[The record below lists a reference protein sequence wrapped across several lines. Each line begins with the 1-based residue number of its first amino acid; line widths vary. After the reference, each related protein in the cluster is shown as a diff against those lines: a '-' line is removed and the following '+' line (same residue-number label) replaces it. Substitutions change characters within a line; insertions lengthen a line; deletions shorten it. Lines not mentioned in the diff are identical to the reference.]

1 MLKKIK
7 IVLSKKQ
14 LLYFYFFIFLSF
26 LSMIFETL
34 GIGLIIPFMQ
44 TLVTEGI
51 NQRIAGFLNLFGIY
65 PASKYDLIF
74 ILILA
79 IAIVYT
85 FKAVFLTYF
94 SYASNKFLADLRVSL
109 KDKLYS
115 AYLNKPYSFH
125 LNNNSSTLMRNINEV
140 DLVVFVLKSLI
151 LLINETIV
159 FLGIFAFIIFYE
171 PKGSLLI
178 ILFFSSFGYIF
189 FKKIQ
194 DKLSEWGKTRQ
205 ITSGLSLKYLQEGFG
220 SIKDIKILQRSDY
233 LVNAFT
239 KNNKN
244 LNLSERKEQFID
256 SLPKLWLEWL
266 VVIAFVLLIFFMLF
280 QEKEFI
286 QIVPLLGLFAA
297 AAYRVTPSLARI
309 LNAVQGIIYNRPAV
323 DSVYKE
329 YSKQNFKENVD
340 KTSSK
345 KIFLNKEVNLQNIN
359 FKYSNSSPLILRDIN
374 LNIKSGTTIGLI
386 GESGIGKTTLINII
400 LGLIQPTSGS
410 IQVDGVDIFENI
422 NSWQSRIG
430 YVPQNI
436 YLADDTI
443 KRNIAFALPDEKIDD
458 VLVKKAITNAKLDSL
473 IDNLN
478 EGVNTSV
485 GEFGDK
491 ISGGQRQRIAIAR
504 ALYKDPQILILD
516 ECTNSLDIKT
526 EKQIM
531 NEVNSLK
538 GKKTII
544 MVTHRLSTLENCDRI
559 YKIDREG
566 FKLEKS

>member
-194 DKLSEWGKTRQ
+194 DKLSEWGKIRQ

-309 LNAVQGIIYNRPAV
+309 LNAVQGINYNRPAV

-329 YSKQNFKENVD
+329 
-340 KTSSK
+340 
-345 KIFLNKEVNLQNIN
+345 
-359 FKYSNSSPLILRDIN
+359 
-374 LNIKSGTTIGLI
+374 
-386 GESGIGKTTLINII
+386 
-400 LGLIQPTSGS
+400 
-410 IQVDGVDIFENI
+410 
-422 NSWQSRIG
+422 
-430 YVPQNI
+430 
-436 YLADDTI
+436 
-443 KRNIAFALPDEKIDD
+443 
-458 VLVKKAITNAKLDSL
+458 
-473 IDNLN
+473 
-478 EGVNTSV
+478 
-485 GEFGDK
+485 
-491 ISGGQRQRIAIAR
+491 
-504 ALYKDPQILILD
+504 
-516 ECTNSLDIKT
+516 
-526 EKQIM
+526 
-531 NEVNSLK
+531 
-538 GKKTII
+538 
-544 MVTHRLSTLENCDRI
+544 
-559 YKIDREG
+559 
-566 FKLEKS
+566 